1 MNYNSD
7 YDIRLKMLESLGGDV
22 TRKYDS
28 VYSIDLEIL
37 RLIENGGG
45 GGGGGTSS
53 KVVRINPHWY
63 DNSANYQSE
72 IKKALEDIYNE
83 VSNNRT
89 VTVTTT
95 GYFSQ
100 TDSVFETTNVV
111 AMNKNEVMA
120 FCITGWGNQIFVLF
134 LHYDEGSNFY
144 YLSLTEN
151 KLASKSDFYSAAVYT
166 DGRINIDTNDVKISE
181 FISEATLNNESN
193 SKFVFIKTTVPAYDV
208 TAEYYNNM
216 YPAFID
222 RNGNNYYLSKF
233 VGMKVNNTEYD
244 ENFDLIPDGDWY
256 IIYCEI
262 ENGKTPKAFISKSVR
277 NVDGTLD
284 VYLGIKGYSL
294 DTFQFY
300 NCTVGTRDEQGEPG
314 LWSDKGWTMVSD
326 IDTTGTINIDSFI
339 GKRTRVSFKNHS
351 NQSRKF
357 LTLFKRI
364 K

>member
-1 MNYNSD
+1 MDNIKQFKVNGTAYGLNLSEIGAVIND
-7 YDIRLKMLESLGGDV
+7 GGTQKELKQ
-22 TRKYDS
+22 YIDS
-28 VYSIDLEIL
+28 HS
-37 RLIENGGG
+37 GGG
-45 GGGGGTSS
+45 GSGTSS
-53 KVVRINPHWY
+53 KVVIVNPDWY
-63 DNSANYQSE
+63 NNPGDYQTE
-72 IKKALEDIYNE
+72 IKKALDDIYNE

-89 VTVTTT
+89 VTVLTN
-95 GYFSQ
+95 GYYSQ
-100 TDSVFETTNVV
+100 PRESILVTTNIV
-111 AMNKNEVMA
+111 ANSKDYVTA
-120 FCITGWGNQIFVLF
+120 LF
-134 LHYDEGSNFY
+134 LAPDSHLLKFSLLIDETGVVYRCGLSDINLAAKN
-144 YLSLTEN
+144 YLNLPSIY
-151 KLASKSDFYSAAVYT
+151 KQGQVYM
-166 DGRINIDTNDVKISE
+166 DTNDGNISE
-181 FISEATLNNESN
+181 FISEANINNESN
-193 SKFVFIKTTVPAYDV
+193 SKFEFIKTTVPAYDV

-233 VGMKVNNTEYD
+233 TGIKINNTEYD
-244 ENFDLIPDGDWY
+244 ENFDLIPDGEWY

-284 VYLGIKGYSL
+284 VYLGIKGYGL

-326 IDTTGTINIDSFI
+326 IDTTGTISIDSFI
-339 GKRTRVSFKNHS
+339 GKRTRVSFKNKS
-351 NQSRKF
+351 NASRKF